1 MEEDSRGSRDH
12 FIATRGS
19 SVCSGFLHFYRQVA
33 SARIIAS
40 TRGFVIWYNG
50 HMSVAK
56 IKKRFY
62 FAFARYFRHFATR
75 VLQRWNPRI
84 IAITGSAGKTTM
96 LNLVEN
102 EIGDKAHYSH
112 DANSAFGIPFDLLG
126 LGGVRGSKLKW
137 LYLLAAAPIKSWF
150 RRYRQKFYV
159 VEIDGE
165 RPHEAEFLATWLKP
179 EVTIWVSVG
188 KSHAIQFEKEVKN
201 GHFEN
206 VEDAIIAEF
215 ASLPQNT
222 KSLVYIDAASKAM
235 TSATKGI
242 KAKVKAIDKTKIK
255 KYVVYPNSTDF
266 TYGDTT
272 FHFDHPEPKDIS
284 FNLLVLQDLMKYLK
298 LPFKEDF
305 SGIRMAP
312 GRCSYFEGKNNL
324 HIVDSSYNA
333 HLISVASILDMTKRM
348 HAEHKWLIMG
358 DIVDQGEIT
367 KEEHEKLAKLIAD
380 VKPEKVILVGKRT
393 KKYTAPKL
401 KTLGISAV
409 ATLDPRKALEY
420 IEKSTKGGETLV
432 FKGSQYLEWVIE
444 KLLKNPED
452 AKKLCRREKAAVNR
466 RKKWGLD
473 S

>member
-1 MEEDSRGSRDH
+1 
-12 FIATRGS
+12 
-19 SVCSGFLHFYRQVA
+19 
-33 SARIIAS
+33 
-40 TRGFVIWYNG
+40 
-50 HMSVAK
+50 MSVAK

-62 FAFARYFRHFATR
+62 FAFARYFRHFANR

-179 EVTIWVSVG
+179 EVTIWVSIG

-206 VEDAIIAEF
+206 VEDAIVAEF

-235 TSATKGI
+235 MSATKGI
-242 KAKVKAIDKTKIK
+242 KAKVKAIDKTKVK

-272 FHFDHPEPKDIS
+272 FHFDHPEPKDVS

-380 VKPEKVILVGKRT
+380 VNPEKVILVGKRT

>member
-1 MEEDSRGSRDH
+1 METK
-12 FIATRGS
+12 FFQATKTA
-19 SVCSGFLHFYRQVA
+19 LHMCITLRER
-33 SARIIAS
+33 RIIAS
-40 TRGFVIWYNG
+40 TRSFVIWYNG

-62 FAFARYFRHFATR
+62 FAFARYFRHFANR

-179 EVTIWVSVG
+179 EVTIWVSIG

-206 VEDAIIAEF
+206 VEDAIVAEF

-235 TSATKGI
+235 MSATKGI

-272 FHFDHPEPKDIS
+272 FHFDHPEPKDVS